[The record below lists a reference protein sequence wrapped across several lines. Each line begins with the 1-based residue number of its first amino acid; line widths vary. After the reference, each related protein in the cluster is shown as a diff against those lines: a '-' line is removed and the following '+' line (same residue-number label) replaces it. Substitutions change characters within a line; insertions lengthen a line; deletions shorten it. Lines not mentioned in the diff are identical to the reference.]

1 MIFVFDLND
10 LDNLS
15 TSYKQA
21 CPENTSVVWI
31 VDEKAACT
39 FCKPNIRNPQ
49 IDSGLNLD

>member
-1 MIFVFDLND
+1 MFDLND
-10 LDNLS
+10 LDDLS

-39 FCKPNIRNPQ
+39 FCKPNIKIRKF
-49 IDSGLNLD
+49 IVD